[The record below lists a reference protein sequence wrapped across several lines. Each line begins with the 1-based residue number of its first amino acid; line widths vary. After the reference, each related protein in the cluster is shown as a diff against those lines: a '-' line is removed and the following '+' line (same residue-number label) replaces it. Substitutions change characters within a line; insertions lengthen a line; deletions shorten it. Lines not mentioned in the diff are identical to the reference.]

1 MKKIVLFTD
10 CLGAGGAQRQLV
22 GLAIMLKAKGYDMT
36 VATYHNID
44 FYKNQLDE
52 AGVRN
57 LVIPN
62 GSNKKTRIWAVRT
75 FGAPD
80 KPCGVL
86 CRC

>member
-44 FYKNQLDE
+44 FYKKQLDD

-62 GSNKKTRIWAVRT
+62 GSNIKKRIWVVRS
-75 FGAPD
+75 FLKKKSPIG
-80 KPCGVL
+80 
-86 CRC
+86 